1 MNAADL
7 PRSLVDALASRA
19 PSRASRRAMAGRLRA
34 LSAARLAVTIFLGS
48 SGGAAVSPVTPVI
61 EPRAPMTRAKKV
73 A

>member
-19 PSRASRRAMAGRLRA
+19 PSRASRRAMAARLRA
-34 LSAARLAVTIFLGS
+34 LSAARLAVTLFLSG
-48 SGGAAVSPVTPVI
+48 SGGAALRPATPVI
-61 EPRAPMTRAKKV
+61 ESRAPADRDKKV